1 MDENTS
7 IQSIESFRE
16 RSLWLD
22 ALVRLSR
29 NKAAIFGA
37 LVISL
42 IILAAVFAPILA
54 PRPFDKANLR
64 APYAIP
70 FWLTHVFP
78 NMQPLGVPGGY
89 MTINNEYPL
98 GADALGRDVL
108 SRILYGAR
116 VSLLVAF
123 IGPTVALVL
132 GTLIGITSGFIGGRV
147 DSAIMRIADV
157 MYAFPT
163 LLFIILM
170 LVYFRTAFREAE
182 SGTLINALGKLDASI
197 GGLLFVFIG
206 IGITSWMGNGRLAR
220 GQVLSIRQSEY
231 IAAARAMGASTPR
244 ILLRHVMPNILG
256 PMIIAETLAIPG
268 YISYEAFL
276 SFIGLGVLPPT
287 PSWGG
292 MIAEGAQIIQPYPY
306 LAVFPALALF
316 IVMFAFNFLGDGLR
330 DALDPRMRGVD

>member
-1 MDENTS
+1 MAENS
-7 IQSIESFRE
+7 KIKSIEVYQE

-22 ALVRLSR
+22 ALLRLSR
-29 NKAAIFGA
+29 NKAAVTGA
-37 LVISL
+37 IIIVI
-42 IILAAVFAPILA
+42 IILSAVFAPLLA

-70 FWLTHVFP
+70 YWLTRLFP
-78 NMQPLGVPGGY
+78 NMKPENEGGY
-89 MTINNEYPL
+89 MKIDEEYPL

-116 VSLLVAF
+116 VSLLIAF

-132 GTLIGITSGFIGGRV
+132 GTLIGITSGFLGGRIDNV
-147 DSAIMRIADV
+147 IMRIADV
-157 MYAFPT
+157 MYAFPN

-170 LVYFRTAFREAE
+170 QVYFRSAFREAE
-182 SGTLINALGKLDASI
+182 PGTFIFRLGKLDASI

-220 GQVLSIRQSEY
+220 GQVLSIRQTEY

-244 ILLRHVMPNILG
+244 ILLRHIMPNILG

-268 YISYEAFL
+268 L
-276 SFIGLGVLPPT
+276 HHLRGLPQLHRPGCF
-287 PSWGG
+287 
-292 MIAEGAQIIQPYPY
+292 AADAQ
-306 LAVFPALALF
+306 LGWNDRRGRANHPALSLSGCFPRAGAL
-316 IVMFAFNFLGDGLR
+316 
-330 DALDPRMRGVD
+330 PRHVRVQFSGRWPEGCARPHV

>member
-1 MDENTS
+1 MVGNS
-7 IQSIESFRE
+7 KIKSIEVYEE

-22 ALVRLSR
+22 ALLRLSR
-29 NKAAIFGA
+29 NKAAITGA
-37 LVISL
+37 LIIVI
-42 IILAAVFAPILA
+42 IILAAVFAPLLA

-70 FWLTHVFP
+70 YWLTRLFP
-78 NMQPLGVPGGY
+78 NMKPENEGGY
-89 MTINNEYPL
+89 MKIDEDYPL

-116 VSLLVAF
+116 VSLLIAF

-132 GTLIGITSGFIGGRV
+132 GTLIGITSGFLGGRI
-147 DSAIMRIADV
+147 DNAIMRIADV

-182 SGTLINALGKLDASI
+182 PGTFLFTMGKLDASI

-220 GQVLSIRQSEY
+220 GQVLSIRQTEY

-244 ILLRHVMPNILG
+244 ILFRHVLPNILG
-256 PMIIAETLAIPG
+256 PMIIAETLGIPG

-316 IVMFAFNFLGDGLR
+316 LIMFAFNFLGDGLR
-330 DALDPRMRGVD
+330 DALDPRMRGVE